1 MNLVASEQISSELL
15 DRIKKIKLIALDLD
29 GTTLTRDG
37 LTRRT
42 RETLELAIERGI
54 DVVIATGRVFTALP
68 ERIHDI
74 RGLRHII
81 SSNGAHISDAVT
93 GEFIY
98 SDYAE
103 ARAIEA
109 VHGILSVSP
118 HPVEVFTE
126 GRAYID
132 RKVYDDLAENGSTYM
147 SPKYVLRTRTPV
159 SGIYDFLAEHKEKI
173 ENINIHFEFS
183 QQKSAMLEKLQAVS
197 GITVTSSFV
206 HNLEIGGE
214 NTSKA
219 RALEEICRLYG
230 VAMENVMAFG
240 DSPNDSRMLE
250 AAGIGIAMGNA
261 TEDVKAVADLI
272 TLSCDEEGVAYAVRR
287 LLFGEKNGVAEK
299 GLSALRL

>member
-159 SGIYDFLAEHKEKI
+159 SEIYDFLAEHKEKI

-183 QQKSAMLEKLQAVS
+183 QQKSAMLEKLQAVP

>member
-1 MNLVASEQISSELL
+1 MNLAASEQISSELL

-42 RETLELAIERGI
+42 KETLESAIERGI

-103 ARAIEA
+103 AKAIEV
-109 VHGILSVSP
+109 VHRILSVSP

-159 SGIYDFLAEHKEKI
+159 VGIYDFLAEHKEKI

-183 QQKSAMLEKLQAVS
+183 QQKAAMLEKLQAVP

-214 NTSKA
+214 STSKA

-250 AAGIGIAMGNA
+250 AAGIGIAMENA
-261 TEDVKAVADLI
+261 TEDVKDVADLI
-272 TLSCDEEGVAYAVRR
+272 TLSSDEEGVAYAVRR

-299 GLSALRL
+299 GLSAFRL